1 MLKTVSRP
9 PISRINAM
17 VLASFAVGAVVAA
30 LLGGRMATVA
40 LLIGSA
46 VGLAGA
52 LNARRPNARDVT
64 RLNAMEY
71 RDERDR
77 LLAQQGL
84 AVVGA
89 AALILSVGAL
99 IVTTAFGDYDGFI
112 RDLLSETAS
121 T

>member
-1 MLKTVSRP
+1 
-9 PISRINAM
+9 
-17 VLASFAVGAVVAA
+17 
-30 LLGGRMATVA
+30 
-40 LLIGSA
+40 
-46 VGLAGA
+46 
-52 LNARRPNARDVT
+52 
-64 RLNAMEY
+64 MEY